1 MTGFSAL
8 AVADDGEEGEVRWSG
23 VSRILGPRWLQ
34 LPVLT
39 VGLLGVQVLWSV
51 EMSQASPYLIR
62 LGLSKALTAIA
73 FLAGPLSGLLVQ
85 PLIGVIADHS
95 KSRFGRRRPYML
107 LASLIC
113 AGSMLLL
120 GYTREFVSIFSSRGS
135 SVNNALTIL
144 FAVFALYGL
153 DFSVNAVQAVDRAL
167 IVDTI
172 PASQQPDGNAW
183 AARMLGLGSVLGF
196 FIGNV
201 DLTNVFS
208 FLGDSELQVLSVI
221 AAALLLSTQAW
232 TASCVKEKVLVS
244 SSKDKKGLRQ
254 EIREIWDNLLTLPRI
269 IRQICIIQFLAWFAW
284 FPVLFYT
291 SVYVGDIYKKGLPEA
306 ASAAESALQEKHANI
321 IGSRALFHHG
331 LVALAANFFLPLFV
345 KPEGDSRGSESATG
359 KPSLLDRIKIVRLSE
374 LWAFSHLLFALCMW
388 ATFFVS
394 TVSGASLLV
403 TLVGFSWA
411 ITQWAP
417 FSLLAEEILAS
428 SDEESFDDGEP
439 ISIRLSGTR
448 IERASLEP
456 ISEEHEVVW
465 VESDERQGLMEDAQ
479 HKPRRI
485 SVEEVRNGRSSL
497 SESRTSSFDGIR
509 ADGADASTNLNPRA
523 IGVLGNGLARQSH
536 ADLHAD
542 TPNGGTFYS
551 EVEHGLVEASRK
563 RPGGLQAKSG
573 IIIGIHNLFIVIPQF
588 ISTAFTSLI
597 FALFDPAKSVRP
609 GHNPGLGIPAQGN
622 ETLSSSTDASDRV
635 GGGGGVS
642 DIVDSALIYARDAS
656 DEAASGGAN
665 SVAVV
670 FRIGGIAAT
679 LAFVLSLRLA
689 RELKK
694 RR

>member
-34 LPVLT
+34 LPILT

-62 LGLSKALTAIA
+62 LGLSKSWTAIA

-120 GYTREFVSIFSSRGS
+120 GYTREFVSIFASRGS
-135 SVNNALTIL
+135 SVNNVLTIL

-201 DLTNVFS
+201 DLTSVFS

-221 AAALLLSTQAW
+221 AAVLLLSTQAW

-244 SSKDKKGLRQ
+244 SSKGKKGLRQ

-306 ASAAESALQEKHANI
+306 ASAAESALQEKHADI

-331 LVALAANFFLPLFV
+331 LVALAANFLLPLFV

-359 KPSLLDRIKIVRLSE
+359 KLLDRIKIVHLSE
-374 LWAFSHLLFALCMW
+374 LWAFSHILFAFCMW

-428 SDEESFDDGEP
+428 SDEELYDDGEP
-439 ISIRLSGTR
+439 ISIRLSDTR
-448 IERASLEP
+448 IEPASLEP

-497 SESRTSSFDGIR
+497 SESQISSFDGIR
-509 ADGADASTNLNPRA
+509 PDGADTINPRA

-536 ADLHAD
+536 ADLHMD
-542 TPNGGTFYS
+542 TPNGRTFYS
-551 EVEHGLVEASRK
+551 EVEHGLEEASRK

-609 GHNPGLGIPAQGN
+609 GHNPGLGIPGQGN
-622 ETLSSSTDASDRV
+622 DTLANSTDASGRV
-635 GGGGGVS
+635 GGGAVS

-656 DEAASGGAN
+656 ASGGTN

-670 FRIGGIAAT
+670 FRIGGIAAA

>member
-8 AVADDGEEGEVRWSG
+8 AVADDGEQGEVRWSG

-62 LGLSKALTAIA
+62 LGLSKSLTAIA

-120 GYTREFVSIFSSRGS
+120 GYTREFVSIFASRGS
-135 SVNNALTIL
+135 SVNNVLTIL

-201 DLTNVFS
+201 DLTSVFS

-221 AAALLLSTQAW
+221 AAVLLLSTQAW

-244 SSKDKKGLRQ
+244 SSKGKKGLRQ

-306 ASAAESALQEKHANI
+306 TSAAESALQEKHADI

-345 KPEGDSRGSESATG
+345 KPEGNSRGSESATG
-359 KPSLLDRIKIVRLSE
+359 KLLDRIKIVHLSE
-374 LWAFSHLLFALCMW
+374 LWAFSHILFAFCMW

-428 SDEESFDDGEP
+428 SDEELYDDGEP
-439 ISIRLSGTR
+439 ISIRLSDTR

-456 ISEEHEVVW
+456 ISEEHEVIW
-465 VESDERQGLMEDAQ
+465 DESHERQGLMEDAQ

-485 SVEEVRNGRSSL
+485 SVEEVRNSRSSL
-497 SESRTSSFDGIR
+497 SESRTSSLDGIIT
-509 ADGADASTNLNPRA
+509 DGADASTNLNPRA

-536 ADLHAD
+536 VDLHMD
-542 TPNGGTFYS
+542 TPNGRTFYS
-551 EVEHGLVEASRK
+551 EVEHGLEEASRK

-609 GHNPGLGIPAQGN
+609 GHNPGLGIPGQGN
-622 ETLSSSTDASDRV
+622 ETLASSTDGPGRV
-635 GGGGGVS
+635 NGGVVS

-656 DEAASGGAN
+656 DEAVSSGIN

-670 FRIGGIAAT
+670 FRIGGIAAA

>member
-8 AVADDGEEGEVRWSG
+8 AVADDREEDEVRWSG

-62 LGLSKALTAIA
+62 LGLSKSLTAIA

-95 KSRFGRRRPYML
+95 ESRFGRRRPYML

-120 GYTREFVSIFSSRGS
+120 GYTREFVSFFSSRES

-201 DLTNVFS
+201 DLTSIFS

-221 AAALLLSTQAW
+221 AAVLLLSTQAW

-244 SSKDKKGLRQ
+244 SSKGKKGLRQ

-306 ASAAESALQEKHANI
+306 ASAAESALQEKHADI

-359 KPSLLDRIKIVRLSE
+359 KPSLLDRIKVVHLSE
-374 LWAFSHLLFALCMW
+374 LWAFSHLLFAFCMW

-394 TVSGASLLV
+394 TVYGASLLV

-428 SDEESFDDGEP
+428 SDEELFDDGEP
-439 ISIRLSGTR
+439 ISIRLSDTR

-456 ISEEHEVVW
+456 TSEEHEVVW
-465 VESDERQGLMEDAQ
+465 DESHERQGLMEDAQ

-485 SVEEVRNGRSSL
+485 SVEEVRNGQSSL
-497 SESRTSSFDGIR
+497 SESRTSSFDGH
-509 ADGADASTNLNPRA
+509 AADASTNSDPRA

-536 ADLHAD
+536 ADLHMD

-622 ETLSSSTDASDRV
+622 ETISSSTDASGRV
-635 GGGGGVS
+635 GAAAVS
-642 DIVDSALIYARDAS
+642 DNVESALIYARDAS
-656 DEAASGGAN
+656 EEAATGGAN

-670 FRIGGIAAT
+670 FRIGGIAAA
-679 LAFVLSLRLA
+679 LAFILSLRLA